1 MLVLVT
7 CPFNAF
13 DVFVSL
19 CKVTKEKHSKM
30 DGSSTSRKVADKPK
44 VNECMN
50 RTMHLKYF
58 VSLETIYMIV
68 VLCVPGVYH

>member
-1 MLVLVT
+1 MLVLVM

-30 DGSSTSRKVADKPK
+30 EGSSTSRKVADKPK
-44 VNECMN
+44 VSERKKVRITQCISN
-50 RTMHLKYF
+50 TLY
-58 VSLETIYMIV
+58 V
-68 VLCVPGVYH
+68 